1 LLEGSKRTSRD
12 VRGPAAGRADALDE
26 AHCPT
31 HVRAS
36 KLQRFG
42 LLRGSGGCGKT
53 SCAGFKVFSKIA
65 PDSNEI
71 GVSCAGF
78 TVFFEIALDS
88 NQKKCLRRI
97 PILLRWITIFSQR
110 REKDS
115 MLDLKF
121 PCSLWDGICEPT
133 KESAS
138 SHCRKASVGEDWCD
152 NTTTTNNYVALLP
165 PRTTTTTTTAHTHNV
180 FEDWPRVVPEAVYII
195 SRHKTPLPVGSL
207 PPLRDQRFV
216 VTISLSH
223 HVTIGART
231 GLPTRTNGS
240 DVSVISCEQ
249 YR

>member
-97 PILLRWITIFSQR
+97 PILLRCFPSMPEVEEGCVVHGERGPHRGDSSR
-110 REKDS
+110 RA
-115 MLDLKF
+115 
-121 PCSLWDGICEPT
+121 PR
-133 KESAS
+133 SAVGV
-138 SHCRKASVGEDWCD
+138 CTLACMCASVRDCHR
-152 NTTTTNNYVALLP
+152 VRPLL
-165 PRTTTTTTTAHTHNV
+165 HIDGGV
-180 FEDWPRVVPEAVYII
+180 
-195 SRHKTPLPVGSL
+195 
-207 PPLRDQRFV
+207 LRQ
-216 VTISLSH
+216 
-223 HVTIGART
+223 
-231 GLPTRTNGS
+231 
-240 DVSVISCEQ
+240 
-249 YR
+249 